1 MERIRDTDLILNAD
15 GSVYHLGLLPEQLA
29 DTILAVG
36 DPDRVAKVS
45 QHFDT
50 VEFKVQRREFVTH
63 TGTFRGK
70 RLSVISTGIG
80 PDNVEIFFHEIDS
93 LVNIDLNKK
102 EPRKELKSLK
112 IIRVGTSGTVQPDI
126 PIESML
132 LSDRAVG
139 FDNLMTY
146 YELPQSAE
154 ENKLGLALQRHASL
168 SFQPYV
174 VSGSLALRAQIGNG
188 MLTGHTVTCPG
199 FYAPQGRRVRIPIR
213 YPKLLNDLGSFRS
226 DDFRIAN
233 FEMETAAYFAL
244 GRLLGHETASVSA
257 ILANRATGDF
267 STRGTSVI
275 EALILQVL
283 NNL

>member
-15 GSVYHLGLLPEQLA
+15 GSVYHLGLLPAQLA

-63 TGTFRGK
+63 TGTYRGK
-70 RLSVISTGIG
+70 RISVISTGIG
-80 PDNVEIFFHEIDS
+80 PDNVEIFFHEVDA
-93 LVNIDLNKK
+93 LVNIDLKKK
-102 EPRKELKSLK
+102 EPRPELKSLK

-139 FDNLMTY
+139 FDNLMAY
-146 YELPQSAE
+146 YDLPQSSD
-154 ENKLGLALQRHASL
+154 ENELGLALQRHATL

-174 VSGSLALRAQIGNG
+174 VSGSSTLRAQVGKG
-188 MLTGHTVTCPG
+188 MVTGHTVTCPG
-199 FYAPQGRRVRIPIR
+199 FYAPQGRRVRVPIR

-226 DDFRIAN
+226 GDFRIAN

-244 GRLLGHETASVSA
+244 GRLRGDQTASVSA

-267 STRGTSVI
+267 STRATTVI

-283 NNL
+283 NSL